1 MKTKIIASLAI
12 AASLLMSGCAHRAPA
27 HSAVTPAA
35 AMPEPTAI
43 KSAAI
48 CPFMAYSK
56 GKTYSGA
63 TATLI
68 TFNDGNEFIHFA
80 NGENK
85 LVYRKMYSNDG
96 KHLMHLVR
104 DTADDGSLIIGSAY
118 DCR

>member
-1 MKTKIIASLAI
+1 MKTKIIASI
-12 AASLLMSGCAHRAPA
+12 AVSASLLMSGCAHRAPA
-27 HSAVTPAA
+27 HSVVTPAA
-35 AMPEPTAI
+35 KVPDPTTI

-48 CPFMAYSK
+48 CQFMAYSK

-68 TFNDGNEFIHFA
+68 TFNDGNEFVHFA
-80 NGENK
+80 NGDNK
-85 LVYRKMYSNDG
+85 LVYTKMYSKDG
-96 KHLMHLVR
+96 KHLMHMVK